1 MNRIRALRG
10 RPITSYNKIWLGSI
24 ALGLIATIIGV
35 VLLIGALDLGR
46 TRYHAEF
53 AQAADLRPGNLVTVA
68 GVSVGNVESL
78 SLAGD
83 RVRVAFKIRNDV
95 QLGRD
100 SHAAIKMTTLLGN
113 RYLELSPAGTG
124 TLHSGTI
131 PLTNTAVP
139 YNLQEALADA
149 TTTFDAVDADRVASS
164 LTTVTQSLDGVPDA
178 LPEALRNLRAL
189 SGIISD
195 RRDQLKAL
203 LSSTDKVTAMIRDQK
218 ANLGSLILQGRNL
231 LGDLASRRAAVERLF
246 TSATALVNTLNRV
259 LGDQPGLNDL
269 LTSLKDFS
277 HMIASHDAQLRNLLQ
292 ALPIPMRNIAN
303 AFGSGTAGD
312 ITLPAGILVDSWMC
326 AISGRATQFH
336 LVEYFKDCE

>member
-164 LTTVTQSLDGVPDA
+164 LTTASHTCVLRPKCWALATQ
-178 LPEALRNLRAL
+178 
-189 SGIISD
+189 
-195 RRDQLKAL
+195 
-203 LSSTDKVTAMIRDQK
+203 
-218 ANLGSLILQGRNL
+218 
-231 LGDLASRRAAVERLF
+231 
-246 TSATALVNTLNRV
+246 ATAPSVTVPR
-259 LGDQPGLNDL
+259 
-269 LTSLKDFS
+269 
-277 HMIASHDAQLRNLLQ
+277 
-292 ALPIPMRNIAN
+292 
-303 AFGSGTAGD
+303 
-312 ITLPAGILVDSWMC
+312 
-326 AISGRATQFH
+326 
-336 LVEYFKDCE
+336 